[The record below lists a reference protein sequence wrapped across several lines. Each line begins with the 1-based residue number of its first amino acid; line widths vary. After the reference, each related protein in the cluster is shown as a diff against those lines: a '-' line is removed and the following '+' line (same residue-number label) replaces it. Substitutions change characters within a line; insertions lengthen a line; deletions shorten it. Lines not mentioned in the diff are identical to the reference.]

1 MRSIRFSYRRVAGG
15 WLVLGIMM
23 SLPPLFFV
31 MDHEHHVELPP
42 QAQVALP
49 VMHGV
54 LVGQAILGIAVVA
67 SALLSLRKGRIHVLL
82 LVAGMSAAGFG
93 AATSAFVLATARLTP
108 MSSIAVASPA
118 VILITC
124 AILASIA
131 YACPGPPDSR

>member
-1 MRSIRFSYRRVAGG
+1 
-15 WLVLGIMM
+15 VLGIML
-23 SLPPLFFV
+23 SLPPLFFA
-31 MDHEHHVELPP
+31 MDHEHHVRAS
-42 QAQVALP
+42 QALVSLP
-49 VMHGV
+49 VLHGV

-93 AATSAFVLATARLTP
+93 AATSALVLATARLGAV
-108 MSSIAVASPA
+108 SSVAVASPA